1 VTLPD
6 RPGPAVD
13 AEEWSIHHRV
23 FYRLVLGAPGSRTA
37 DLQLLYDA
45 LAPVVYRGTTASK
58 CDSRRWRR
66 KLLND
71 LQDAGV
77 VVSAETPRGWIWRP
91 TADALDEDVPAI
103 APDTAE
109 GMPR

>member
-1 VTLPD
+1 MTLPD

-23 FYRLVLGAPGSRTA
+23 FYRLVLGAPGARTG

-45 LAPVVYRGTTASK
+45 LAPVVYRGTTTSK

-71 LQDAGV
+71 LKDAEV
-77 VVSAETPRGWIWRP
+77 VTSAETPRGWIWRP
-91 TADALDEDVPAI
+91 TADALGEAVPAV

-109 GMPR
+109 GVPR

>member
-1 VTLPD
+1 MTLPA
-6 RPGPAVD
+6 RPGPDVD
-13 AEEWSIHHRV
+13 AEEWSLHHRL
-23 FYRLVLGAPGSRTA
+23 FYRLVVGAPGSRTA

-45 LAPVVYRGTTASK
+45 VAPVAYRGTTVSK

-77 VVSAETPRGWIWRP
+77 VTSDETPRGWIWRP
-91 TADALDEDVPAI
+91 TADAVDDELLAK
-103 APDTAE
+103 APDTVE
-109 GMPR
+109 GATR